1 MTATTP
7 AALPESSTSVLRR
20 LPPLPGEVIEWPTTR
35 VAPAVQ
41 GVLDLDMAA
50 IDRDVVMASPQ
61 SAARAMQA
69 RAARFA
75 LAVAEVLVGD
85 RPVGQLSQW
94 MTHEVFDEVAAM
106 ARTTRTRIERPRL
119 LSAHVTRPADEVAE
133 VCGHI
138 RHGERSRA
146 MALRLEQ
153 RKGRWVCTALRL
165 G

>member
-1 MTATTP
+1 MTAITS
-7 AALPESSTSVLRR
+7 AALPEPSSAVLRR

-35 VAPAVQ
+35 VTPAVQ
-41 GVLDLDMAA
+41 GVLDLDLAA
-50 IDRDVVMASPQ
+50 TDRGAVLTGP
-61 SAARAMQA
+61 SAAAQAMQA

-75 LAVAEVLVGD
+75 LAVAEALAGD
-85 RPVGQLSQW
+85 RPVAQLSKW
-94 MTHEVFDEVAAM
+94 MTHDVYDQVAAL
-106 ARTTRTRIERPRL
+106 ARTTRARTERPRL
-119 LSAHVTRPADEVAE
+119 LSAHVARPAEEVAE

-146 MALRLEQ
+146 MAMRLEQ